1 MCDKIREISERKI
14 NEYRRKMD
22 KYKKVYGDE
31 INKTKKIYE
40 EKVKKMDS
48 ELIQAKNKHKEMETK
63 FQKINKLI
71 KESDMITSL
80 HHFDNC
86 NECPGIDIC
95 SNDTKKIIEGDHNK
109 YKIGVKVSQL
119 KGKCSDIK
127 RDIIFKNPKGG
138 RYGINKK
145 SFKQIIDEKD
155 KENGILKAEN
165 KKMSS
170 SMNTLKAENKKM
182 SSSMNTLKAQNKKV
196 LTSFNTLKVQSK
208 KGNKS
213 CKSLKGK
220 YNDLSKKYKNLQNK
234 EPQKPKDPFVIKKY
248 DLEKNI
254 CKIDKESTISMN
266 SNQKFKFNFSNN
278 NFSKNDCS
286 NLIQTYNKNGIT
298 YGLFKN

>member
-1 MCDKIREISERKI
+1 MCDINKVRSE
-14 NEYRRKMD
+14 MD
-22 KYKKVYGDE
+22 KIKKQTYE
-31 INKTKKIYE
+31 FKKSYE
-40 EKVKKMDS
+40 DK
-48 ELIQAKNKHKEMETK
+48 AKR
-63 FQKINKLI
+63 II
-71 KESDMITSL
+71 KEYEKQKITSL
-80 HHFDNC
+80 HYFDKC

-95 SNDTKKIIEGDHNK
+95 SNNTNKIIEGDHNK
-109 YKIGVKVSQL
+109 YKVGVPVSQL
-119 KGKCSDIK
+119 KGKCSDVK

-138 RYGINKK
+138 RYGISKK

-155 KENGILKAEN
+155 KENAVLKAKAKDN
-165 KKMSS
+165 VAQLAQKKI
-170 SMNTLKAENKKM
+170 NEKLEAQNKKM

-208 KGNKS
+208 KADKS

-254 CKIDKESTISMN
+254 CEINKESAISIN
-266 SNQKFKFNFSNN
+266 SNQKFRFNISNN
-278 NFSKNDCS
+278 NVSKNDCS
-286 NLIQTYNKNGIT
+286 NLIQTFDKNGIT